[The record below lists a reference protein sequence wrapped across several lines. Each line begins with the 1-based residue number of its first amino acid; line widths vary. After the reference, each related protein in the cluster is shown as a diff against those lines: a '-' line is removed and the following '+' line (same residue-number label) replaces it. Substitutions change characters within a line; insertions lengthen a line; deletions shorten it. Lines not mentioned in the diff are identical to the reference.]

1 MYFKRLIFSILFCA
15 LNTYA
20 NVQPFPLSP
29 QLDADFFFADEP
41 NAQLNSMIPLLGN
54 EQHNFYTHLQLE
66 RSADTAWFA
75 GLGLGYRWIENQSA
89 VLGGYVLVD
98 RIAPDPH
105 ASLLE
110 LNPGV
115 EYFTTHWDG
124 HLNAYFP
131 LTHNQIIRT
140 DYGDRLGLPSS
151 VFVDHEQLDNVYQQ
165 SYEYGNGLDGEIG
178 YSPLQSTKFTVGGYH
193 FFLQHAVS
201 GVTTGIEYT
210 LNPHVKA
217 GLTYRYDNV
226 DHSAGIASIKFLI
239 GHDAADSSLQSHLLD
254 PIERHLALLNHVSP
268 LPHGQRFDDVTAQLI
283 NTPGFTQDDT
293 ARALGKV
300 IERNGIYF
308 FDQSSTETAPITP
321 ESCTAQHPCGPA
333 QFTQNNLDAIAQ
345 SPAHL
350 WFNGGTYQA
359 FTQDKPLRIG
369 ENQSLEGRTLDYQL
383 PATGSA
389 RTHLNG
395 GLTLTPFDQLDGL
408 ILASSVIPTGITI
421 GDSDKSGMIRISNT
435 QIGTPEHPYQT
446 GLIAASNQISL
457 TGSEINSIWHGVELR
472 GSANLS
478 IEQSKLKILGNS
490 YGEQGIVLENNANV
504 SLVNSTLI
512 VDNSIHNPH
521 ASFSPKEINGSYD
534 AINGISAS
542 DQSNVQIYNS
552 HIQVLGGLGGAAIR
566 LTDDASL
573 VMNQSDIAIA
583 LNKAYEDGIDLYNHA
598 HATIDHSVIY
608 VGLKDSTTH
617 YDGPSA
623 GIALSNAASLTLK
636 NSTVISHSMWDHAI
650 GIKMQDRAAADI
662 THSTIAA
669 ETIKGWFARGI
680 EISGLPLL
688 DADLNVDDSIIR
700 ASNLNGNADGIV
712 SGYTPLAH
720 RTTISINHSLID
732 VSSPQK
738 ATGINSSD
746 ITSLTMNDSTIQ
758 LHGNKNIPIV
768 GIFAFHYPKLT
779 GVTCYN
785 NGVETPCF

>member
-1 MYFKRLIFSILFCA
+1 MYFKRLTFSILFCT

-29 QLDADFFFADEP
+29 QFNADFFIADES
-41 NAQLNSMIPLLGN
+41 NVQLNSMIPLLGD
-54 EQHNFYTHLQLE
+54 EQHDFYTHLQVE
-66 RSADTAWFA
+66 HGADTAWFA
-75 GLGLGYRWIENQSA
+75 GLGLGYRWIEKQSA
-89 VLGGYVLVD
+89 ILGGYVLMD
-98 RIAPDPH
+98 RIVPNSH
-105 ASLLE
+105 ASFLE
-110 LNPGV
+110 LNPGL

-131 LTHNQIIRT
+131 LTHNQVIQT
-140 DYGDRLGLPSS
+140 DYGDHLGLPSS
-151 VFVDHEQLDNVYQQ
+151 VFVDHEQLDSVYRQ

-178 YSPLQSTKFTVGGYH
+178 YFPLKSTKLTVGGYH

-226 DHSAGIASIKFLI
+226 DHSAGIASLKFLV
-239 GHDAADSSLQSHLLD
+239 GNAPDSSLQSHLLD

-268 LPHGQRFDDVTAQLI
+268 LPHDERFDDITAQII
-283 NTPGFTQDDT
+283 NTPGFTQDNT

-300 IERNGIYF
+300 IETNGIYF
-308 FDQSSTETAPITP
+308 FDQSSTETAPITS
-321 ESCTAQHPCGPA
+321 ESCTAQRPCGRA
-333 QFTQNNLDAIAQ
+333 QFTQNNLDTIAQ
-345 SPAHL
+345 LSPAHL

-359 FTQDKPLRIG
+359 LNQNEPLRIG

-383 PATGSA
+383 PATESA
-389 RTHLNG
+389 RTRLNG
-395 GLTLTPFDQLDGL
+395 GLTLAPFDQLDGL
-408 ILASSVIPTGITI
+408 ILQSSGIPTGITI
-421 GDSDKSGMIRISNT
+421 EGLDKSGMINISNT
-435 QIGTPEHPYQT
+435 QIGTSEQPYQT
-446 GLIAASNQISL
+446 GLIASSNQIRL
-457 TGSEINSIWHGVELR
+457 TGSEINSIWHGVDLR

-478 IEQSKLKILGNS
+478 IEQSKLRILGNS
-490 YGEQGIVLENNANV
+490 YGEQGIVLENNANL
-504 SLVNSTLI
+504 SFVNSTLI
-512 VDNSIHNPH
+512 VDNSIHNAQH
-521 ASFSPKEINGSYD
+521 SPSTSKEINGSYD

-542 DQSNVQIYNS
+542 NQSNVQIYNS

-566 LTDDASL
+566 LADDASL
-573 VMNQSDIAIA
+573 VMDQSDVAIA
-583 LNKAYEDGIDLYNHA
+583 LNKSYEDGIDLYDHA
-598 HATIDHSVIY
+598 HATIDHSVIR
-608 VGLKDSTTH
+608 VGLKDAARN
-617 YDGPSA
+617 DGPSE
-623 GIALSNAASLTLK
+623 GITLNNAASLTLK
-636 NSTVISHSMWDHAI
+636 NSMVVAHSMWDHAI
-650 GIKMQDRAAADI
+650 GIKMQDRARADI
-662 THSTIAA
+662 THSTIVA

-688 DADLNVDDSIIR
+688 GADLNIDDSIIR

-712 SGYTPLAH
+712 SGYAPLFH
-720 RTTISINHSLID
+720 RATIFINHSLID

-779 GVTCYN
+779 QVTCYN